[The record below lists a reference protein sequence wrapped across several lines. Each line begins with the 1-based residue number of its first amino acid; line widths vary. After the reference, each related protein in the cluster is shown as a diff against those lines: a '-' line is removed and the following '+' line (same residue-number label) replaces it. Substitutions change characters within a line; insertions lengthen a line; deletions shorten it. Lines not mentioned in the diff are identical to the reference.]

1 MTAFVD
7 TNVLV
12 RQLTG
17 SPADTAAAAAR
28 LLASGE
34 TLLLPDLILA
44 ETIYVLQ
51 SVYGMERTR
60 VAQLAQGVLA
70 TGSVRVT
77 DPALLARSIEVYE
90 AHRLSFADAYLVA
103 SAEATG
109 IGRIA
114 SFDRGIDRVRTVER
128 IEP

>member
-17 SPADTAAAAAR
+17 SPADAAASSAR

-51 SVYGMERTR
+51 SFYSMPRAR
-60 VAQLAQGVLA
+60 VSELAQGVLA
-70 TGSVRVT
+70 TGAVRVE
-77 DPALLARSIEVYE
+77 DPALLSRSIEVYE
-90 AHRLSFADAYLVA
+90 AYGLSFADAYLVA
-103 SAEATG
+103 SAEQTG

-114 SFDRGIDRVRTVER
+114 SFDRGIDRVSTVER